1 MIWLLLTSSALNLYL
16 ARLAWIFYRDLHDA
30 RQANEHLS
38 LLITALKDGRDGSH

>member
-1 MIWLLLTSSALNLYL
+1 MIWLLIVSIALNLFL

-38 LLITALKDGRDGSH
+38 LVITALKDERREI